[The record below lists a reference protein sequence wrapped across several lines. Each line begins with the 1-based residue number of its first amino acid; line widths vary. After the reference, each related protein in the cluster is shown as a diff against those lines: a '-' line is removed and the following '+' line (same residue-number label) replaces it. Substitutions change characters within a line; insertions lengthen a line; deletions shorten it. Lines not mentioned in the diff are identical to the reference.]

1 MYTVFYFRRGK
12 KLGDNAKRVDFN
24 GTELSDDE
32 LKKQKKDLMD
42 RINNNPIVI

>member
-1 MYTVFYFRRGK
+1 MYIEFYFRRGK
-12 KLGDNAKRVDFN
+12 NLVVMRKELILY

-42 RINNNPIVI
+42 RINNNLIVI